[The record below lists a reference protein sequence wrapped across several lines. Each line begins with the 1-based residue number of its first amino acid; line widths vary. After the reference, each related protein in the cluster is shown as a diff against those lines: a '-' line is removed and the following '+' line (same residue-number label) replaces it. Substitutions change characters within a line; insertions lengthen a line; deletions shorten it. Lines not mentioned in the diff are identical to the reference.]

1 MSPYFK
7 IENGVLIFKRRYET
21 IRIEAWGKNALRV
34 RATQNHSFTAEDW
47 ALSEPVSE
55 TANAYMES
63 RPTDYG
69 FEMKIGVIENG
80 TIRAEMT
87 EGGRIRFLNSKGEIL
102 LEEHYNAMGYY
113 VAFNGEDDWIN
124 GHQYGRKYRTA
135 GGDNYKIRMLFK
147 ADDSEMIFGMGQYQQ
162 KTLNLKGTTLELRQ
176 INTQA
181 SVPFYVSN
189 KGYGFLMNNPA
200 IGQVSFGTN
209 MTEWNFESTKQI
221 DYWVTAGDTPAQIE
235 EQ

>member
-102 LEEHYNAMGYY
+102 LEEHYNAMGY
-113 VAFNGEDDWIN
+113 
-124 GHQYGRKYRTA
+124 
-135 GGDNYKIRMLFK
+135 
-147 ADDSEMIFGMGQYQQ
+147 
-162 KTLNLKGTTLELRQ
+162 
-176 INTQA
+176 
-181 SVPFYVSN
+181 
-189 KGYGFLMNNPA
+189 
-200 IGQVSFGTN
+200 
-209 MTEWNFESTKQI
+209 
-221 DYWVTAGDTPAQIE
+221 
-235 EQ
+235 